1 MCKKISSFTALQL
14 HRGAVEEIEAIQLSS
29 FLQHKL
35 HQTHNYKTNIR
46 FWQRCTAHLQHQV
59 LEYFW
64 DGHIYWINQSMVIY
78 IGSIQSSFFTPHQ
91 HHQTHNYKTKIR
103 SLRKESPPFPKKIL
117 MNSLINKIS
126 NQFVHTLLWLG
137 LPKTPAPWLGL
148 NPNFLLRCEIREM
161 FGSPNADSFVGFG
174 QFIEHQTIMRLREM
188 WHPDQT

>member
-1 MCKKISSFTALQL
+1 MRRLKQSNYLLFFNTSFTKHITTKRISAFGKVVL
-14 HRGAVEEIEAIQLSS
+14 HI
-29 FLQHKL
+29 F
-35 HQTHNYKTNIR
+35 NIR
-46 FWQRCTAHLQHQV
+46 FWNI
-59 LEYFW
+59 F
-64 DGHIYWINQSMVIY
+64 GMVIY
-78 IGSIQSSFFTPHQ
+78 IGSIQLSFFTPHQ

-117 MNSLINKIS
+117 MNSLINKMS

-174 QFIEHQTIMRLREM
+174 QFIEH
-188 WHPDQT
+188 